1 MGEQKEKT
9 QGLNAAE
16 QAKLEKDGLDVV
28 QDIAR
33 FAEQGVTALTPG
45 DIERLKWVGLY
56 LQRPKEDGNFM
67 LRIKLPGGLLTAA
80 QARVIAGISR
90 DYGKNG
96 LDITTRHSLQF
107 HWIRLEGLPDIFEK
121 LTQAGLTTLQA
132 AGDCPR
138 GIVVNPLAGIDAEE
152 YLDAA
157 PWGEAL
163 YQFFQNN
170 RDFSNLPRKFK
181 IAITGAPHNSIQ
193 AELNDI
199 SFVPAEK
206 RESGKILYGFHVLV
220 GGGLS
225 SQPQLATELDL
236 FVLPEQ
242 VVAVAAA
249 VAAIFRDHGYRE
261 KRNHARLKFLLNDW
275 GVEKFTQELLS
286 RTGSLQSGGKRITGT
301 WNGGKFFGIH
311 PQKQAGFYYL
321 GLAIPCGRLTADELQ
336 ELAGLAERYGDG
348 TLRTTNS
355 QDILIP
361 GIAETVLALL
371 KQEPLVKSQH
381 KLQGTMTAQAI
392 TCTGKEFCP
401 FAIIETKAFA
411 ARLLTQLDEAFPEKL
426 PLRIHVSGCVHA
438 CAQPQ
443 IADIGLQGTMV
454 MSDGVAKEA
463 AEVWLGGTLEQQG
476 VLGRKIAGK
485 VPVDQAAATLVRL
498 LSLYRGER
506 LPEEPFGEFIKRTGL
521 LDKAVNEWSK

>member
-1 MGEQKEKT
+1 MGESKEKT

-33 FAEQGVTALTPG
+33 FAEQGVNGLTAG

-67 LRIKLPGGLLTAA
+67 LRIKIPGGLLTAV
-80 QARVIAGISR
+80 QARAIAEISR
-90 DYGKNG
+90 AYGKSG

-107 HWIRLEGLPDIFEK
+107 HWIRLEGLPDIFER
-121 LTQAGLTTLQA
+121 LAQAGLTTLQA

-152 YLDAA
+152 CLDAA

-163 YQFFQNN
+163 FQFFQNN

-193 AELNDI
+193 AELNDV

-206 RESGKILYGFHVLV
+206 QDAGKTLYGFHVLV

-236 FVLPEQ
+236 FILPEQ

-261 KRNHARLKFLLNDW
+261 KRNHARLKFLRNDW
-275 GVEKFTQELLS
+275 GVEKFTRELLA
-286 RTGSLQSGGKRITGT
+286 RTGPLQPGGKRIAGT

-311 PQKQAGFYYL
+311 QQKQAGLYYF
-321 GLAIPCGRLTADELQ
+321 GLSIPCGRLTADKLQ
-336 ELAGLAERYGDG
+336 ELSGLSERYGDG

-361 GIAETVLALL
+361 GIAEAELASF
-371 KQEPLVKSQH
+371 KQEPLVKGQQ
-381 KLQGTMTAQAI
+381 KLQGSMTAQAI

-401 FAIIETKAFA
+401 FAIIETKSFA
-411 ARLLTQLDEAFPEKL
+411 AGLLTKLDEVFPEKL
-426 PLRIHVSGCVHA
+426 PVRIHVSGCVHA

-443 IADIGLQGTMV
+443 IADIGLQGAMV
-454 MSDGVAKEA
+454 MSEGAAKEA
-463 AEVWLGGTLEQQG
+463 LEIWLGGTLEQEG
-476 VLGRKIAGK
+476 VLGQKITGK
-485 VPVDQAAATLVRL
+485 VPVDQAADTLTYL
-498 LSLYRGER
+498 LSLYRDER
-506 LPEEPFGEFIKRTGL
+506 LPEEPFGQFVKRTGL
-521 LDKAVNEWSK
+521 FEKAVSEWSK